1 MQNSSDRVSGSSAIS
16 LVHQAKRSITAFPGK
31 DKIRQ
36 ANATFVDNKRY
47 ITKHSA
53 QEANV

>member
-53 QEANV
+53 